1 MWNFVKLKRAFNCF
15 YFSFLMMNFLFRA
28 HCKFD
33 GNSVQD
39 GKGRVSRSL
48 SLGASG
54 STSSSRAKDSSRS
67 RSSKNR
73 RILVQQF
80 DGNSMQDGKGQV
92 SRSLTLGANGSTSS
106 SRVKD
111 SSRSKSS
118 NSGRILQG
126 AVDGGSDQ
134 EAKSSKG
141 SGRTQKEASS
151 CNFLGEVFGILHEVR
166 ASEKKGGSRSLSMGG
181 DGSSSRSAEREVAPV
196 QRSVT
201 TNQRATGK
209 DGASS
214 SSRRDGA
221 RSDDFK
227 VEMEVE
233 MRLMDG
239 RMATTKYRVGA
250 YTLMRSVIVKVESLL
265 ICKPLVYLSFPCP
278 LMRT

>member
-1 MWNFVKLKRAFNCF
+1 MEEHSPAPWESQYTGYVWNFVKLILSIRKKRAFDCF
-15 YFSFLMMNFLFRA
+15 YFSLLTMNFLFRA
-28 HCKFD
+28 HCKSD

-39 GKGRVSRSL
+39 GSGRVSRSL

-54 STSSSRAKDSSRS
+54 STSSSRA
-67 RSSKNR
+67 
-73 RILVQQF
+73 
-80 DGNSMQDGKGQV
+80 
-92 SRSLTLGANGSTSS
+92 
-106 SRVKD
+106 KD

-151 CNFLGEVFGILHEVR
+151 GNFLGEVFGILHEVR

-209 DGASS
+209 NGASS
-214 SSRRDGA
+214 YSHSDGL
-221 RSDDFK
+221 K
-227 VEMEVE
+227 VEMEVVIC
-233 MRLMDG
+233 LMDG
-239 RMATTKYRVGA
+239 RMATTKYKVRA
-250 YTLMRSVIVKVESLL
+250 HTLMRSVIVKVESLL
-265 ICKPLVYLSFPCP
+265 ICKFARLFILFLSTDEDLITGGCQDGHSNGQGCRRGET
-278 LMRT
+278 LCE

>member
-39 GKGRVSRSL
+39 GSGRVSRSL

-54 STSSSRAKDSSRS
+54 STSSSRA
-67 RSSKNR
+67 
-73 RILVQQF
+73 
-80 DGNSMQDGKGQV
+80 
-92 SRSLTLGANGSTSS
+92 
-106 SRVKD
+106 KD

-141 SGRTQKEASS
+141 SGRTQKEGSS
-151 CNFLGEVFGILHEVR
+151 GNFLGEVFGILHEVR

-209 DGASS
+209 NGASS